1 MPIDYRRLV
10 DGMSN
15 VVAIADEGEAAL
27 VAIDKLLAAAADATG
42 AVGATF
48 TEYGDAGGRVVAAK
62 GVLAWAL
69 GQPIAAEF
77 VTPDQIAHAWAG
89 RVDTLPVQVAEPLL
103 SRGVVAMVAQPVR
116 GVDRVLGAVHLYF
129 GELDEEAWSRTAP
142 ALRLVGACA
151 SRVLAHSGEVSPPR
165 PAVEEDDRNLF
176 LAVAGHE
183 LRTPV
188 TVIKGYASLLSDR
201 WDALAE
207 QDRRAAA
214 LVLTQR
220 ANDLAQL
227 VDRLLG
233 STAGDSSGWLVRTV
247 PFDPLDA
254 LLHAAAEMPAELRRA
269 MRMQLPNRLPPASGD
284 PDILGSVV
292 TELVIN
298 AVRATPTGVG
308 PAPASVDILAG
319 ADTATVFIQVCD
331 RGVGIDPAHA
341 ERAFER
347 FWRDRRATE
356 GRGGVGLGL
365 YLVRRLVERQNGWVS
380 LRPRDGGG
388 TIAEV
393 RLGRADG
400 PPPPVLDRSGPTA
413 SPREA

>member
-10 DGMSN
+10 DGLSS
-15 VVAIADEGEAAL
+15 VVALVDGGVAGL
-27 VAIDKLLAAAADATG
+27 VAIERLLTVACEATN

-48 TEYGDAGGRVVAAK
+48 TEYGDDGGRVVAAK
-62 GVLAWAL
+62 GVLAFAL
-69 GQPIAAEF
+69 GLPIGAEF
-77 VTPDQIAHAWAG
+77 VTPEETAHAWAG
-89 RVDTLPVQVAEPLL
+89 RVDALPAEVAEPLL
-103 SRGVVAMVAQPVR
+103 RRGVVAMVAQPVR
-116 GVDRVLGAVHLYF
+116 VADRVVGAVHLY
-129 GELDEEAWSRTAP
+129 LDEVDEEGWARATP
-142 ALRLVGACA
+142 ALRVVGSCA
-151 SRVLAHSGEVSPPR
+151 AQVLASGGEAMPR
-165 PAVEEDDRNLF
+165 PIVEEDDRNLF

-201 WDALAE
+201 WDELAE
-207 QDRRAAA
+207 PDRRAAA
-214 LVLTQR
+214 KVLTQR
-220 ANDLAQL
+220 ADDLAQL

-247 PFDPLDA
+247 PFDPLEA
-254 LLHAAAEMPAELRRA
+254 LIRAAAEMPAELRRA
-269 MRMQLPNRLPPASGD
+269 LRIQLPNRLPPATGD

-292 TELVIN
+292 TELVMN
-298 AVRATPTGVG
+298 AVRATPAGVG
-308 PAPASVDILAG
+308 PAPASVDVYAG
-319 ADTATVFIQVCD
+319 ADTDTVFIQICD

-347 FWRDRRATE
+347 FWRDRKGVE

-400 PPPPVLDRSGPTA
+400 RPRREPDPSDPTA
-413 SPREA
+413 PPREA

>member
-10 DGMSN
+10 DGISN
-15 VVAIADEGEAAL
+15 VVALMDGGTAGL
-27 VAIDKLLAAAADATG
+27 VAIDKLLATACEATG

-48 TEYGDAGGRVVAAK
+48 TEYGDEGGRVVAAK
-62 GVLAWAL
+62 GKLTWAL

-77 VTPDQIAHAWAG
+77 VTPEQIARAWAG

-116 GVDRVLGAVHLYF
+116 VADRVAGAVHLYF
-129 GELDEEAWSRTAP
+129 GELNEEAWPHTVP
-142 ALRLVGACA
+142 VLRVVGGYAGQA
-151 SRVLAHSGEVSPPR
+151 IAYAGEVPSAR

-207 QDRRAAA
+207 LDRRAAA
-214 LVLTQR
+214 KVLNQR

-233 STAGDSSGWLVRTV
+233 ATAGDSSGWLVRTV

-269 MRMQLPNRLPPASGD
+269 LRMQLPNRLPPASGD

-292 TELVIN
+292 TELVMN
-298 AVRATPTGVG
+298 AVRATPAGLG
-308 PAPASVDILAG
+308 PPPASVDVLAG
-319 ADTATVFIQVCD
+319 ADADTVFIQVCD

-347 FWRDRRATE
+347 FWRDRKGTE

-400 PPPPVLDRSGPTA
+400 PPRVD
-413 SPREA
+413 